1 MFKYGLIGILSLF
14 WTGTTISSKNQSFE
28 LSKDSTSFQIMGTSN
43 LHDWKMNLGIFD
55 CTANFFLSGSQLK
68 GIDEVSFNCK
78 STDLKSDNSLMDRK
92 AYSALKSKTFP
103 EIKFNMTS
111 TIEIS
116 STSNQFTENLKGN
129 LSLAGKSVAVAIPV
143 TGKLYDINGIKTI
156 EVQGKTEL
164 KMSNFNI
171 SPPTFMM
178 GALKTGD
185 KVTISFSLR
194 FLQK

>member
-1 MFKYGLIGILSLF
+1 
-14 WTGTTISSKNQSFE
+14 
-28 LSKDSTSFQIMGTSN
+28 
-43 LHDWKMNLGIFD
+43 
-55 CTANFFLSGSQLK
+55 
-68 GIDEVSFNCK
+68 
-78 STDLKSDNSLMDRK
+78 MDRK